1 MEPPFGSQRPGSV
14 ESLTVIVP
22 PYCGAP
28 RVSHQFPVLVVDA
41 VTVTDVVDVPVDVV
55 VGPKDVVAVVVV
67 VVVIVVDDVVVA
79 VVAVVDELQD
89 AKIMEATMRRVIN
102 PQTVISP
109 VPPFLFEDFRMI
121 YAKPFSRCFLQISGS
136 PASNNINR
144 NVSTIN

>member
-41 VTVTDVVDVPVDVV
+41 VTVTDVVDVAVDVV
-55 VGPKDVVAVVVV
+55 VGPKDVVAVVLV

-102 PQTVISP
+102 PQR
-109 VPPFLFEDFRMI
+109 VPFFTCSSFFIVPYLIPR
-121 YAKPFSRCFLQISGS
+121 P
-136 PASNNINR
+136 
-144 NVSTIN
+144 